1 MQEFRYLRTQITRTT
16 AAFAS
21 IDPPA
26 ALTPLALRNSR
37 TVSAGTSTAWAA
49 GAAFDTPATSADFNN
64 AMPLNLPPSS
74 RAAAP
79 EKPIAGA
86 GDNAR
91 SLPPATGVIAA
102 LTVGA
107 ARPPGCF

>member
-37 TVSAGTSTAWAA
+37 TASAGTSTAWAA

-74 RAAAP
+74 PPAAGRPRRLDRGCGAAAGL
-79 EKPIAGA
+79 ILRVG
-86 GDNAR
+86 NADQFDTR
-91 SLPPATGVIAA
+91 L
-102 LTVGA
+102 VGLS
-107 ARPPGCF
+107 